1 MPLKNLSKFQFLAAT
16 AFAGLTLAA
25 CEATV
30 TEGSLT
36 DATIYSGTADMTREE
51 GEEVYLARFQKQSE
65 AALQGGGLPSY
76 DPLIEIAGTA
86 DYQPLPT
93 GEAQIDS
100 EALSAAQD
108 FVAKRNTSA
117 FMIWQNGAIV
127 HEEYFGDA
135 DADYLVNAKS
145 LAKPLT
151 AIAVG
156 RAIMGGHISSVDQPV
171 ADFIT
176 EWKEDP
182 GKSKIKVRH
191 LLDMRSGLLQQ
202 ARAPEPEDILN
213 RAYLHPFHEDVIVN
227 DYPLTAEPGTKF
239 QYANANSELV
249 AVLIERATGEAYQD
263 YLTQEVFTPLGAK
276 GGTIWINRPEGVVHA
291 GCCIQLPAE
300 SYLRLGI
307 LLLQDGVWESERL
320 LPEGYVDAMRA
331 PAAENPFSGMGVF
344 VPGPFEGPDF
354 AEDSVARQFLRMPQA
369 EPFDDADIFYFDGN
383 SNQTVYI
390 SQSEDLVILRTG
402 SWPSEENPW
411 DLSALPNMIMR
422 GLD

>member
-1 MPLKNLSKFQFLAAT
+1 MPLNALSKFRFLAAT

-25 CEATV
+25 CDATV
-30 TEGSLT
+30 IEEPISE
-36 DATIYSGTADMTREE
+36 ATIYSGTADMTREE
-51 GEEVYLARFQKQSE
+51 GEEVYLARFQRQSE

-76 DPLIEIAGTA
+76 DPLINIAGAA
-86 DYQPLPT
+86 DYQPLPK
-93 GEAQIDS
+93 GEAQIDA
-100 EALSAAQD
+100 EALASAQD
-108 FVAKRNTSA
+108 FVSKRNSSA
-117 FMIWQNGAIV
+117 FIIWQNGAVV

-135 DADYLVNAKS
+135 DADFLVNAKS

-156 RAIMGGHISSVDQPV
+156 RAIMDGHISSIDQPV

-176 EWKEDP
+176 EWKDDAQ
-182 GKSKIKVRH
+182 KSKMKVRH
-191 LLDMRSGLLQQ
+191 LLDMRSGFLQQ
-202 ARAPEPEDILN
+202 APAPEPENILN
-213 RAYLHPFHEDVIVN
+213 RAYLHPFHEDVIIN
-227 DYPLTAEPGTKF
+227 EYPLTAEPGTKF

-249 AVLIERATGEAYQD
+249 AVLIERATGESYQNF
-263 YLTQEVFTPLGAK
+263 LTQEVFTPLGAK
-276 GGTIWINRPEGVVHA
+276 GGTIWINRPGGVVHA
-291 GCCIQLPAE
+291 GCCVQLPAD

-307 LLLQDGVWESERL
+307 LLLQDGVWEGDRL
-320 LPEGYVDAMRA
+320 LPEGYVNAMRT
-331 PAAENPFSGMGVF
+331 PTAENPFSGMGVF
-344 VPGPFEGPDF
+344 VPGPYEGPDF

-402 SWPSEENPW
+402 GWPSQENPW